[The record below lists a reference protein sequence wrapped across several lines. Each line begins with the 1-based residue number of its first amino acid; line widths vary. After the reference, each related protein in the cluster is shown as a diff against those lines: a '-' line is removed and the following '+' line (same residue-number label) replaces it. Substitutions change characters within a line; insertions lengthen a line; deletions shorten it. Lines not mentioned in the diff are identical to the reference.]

1 MGFSARRK
9 KEKKG
14 EKPPHKYVEIQ
25 FFPGK
30 PWEANMVNALLD
42 TLQELSGSIMTSN
55 LLSRLSGFFFVAACL
70 VSGFALLITSLYLLS
85 PKGFEKRL
93 NKVLVERPVVEK
105 TQGEKAAPEEKAT
118 EEEISGEKEE

>member
-1 MGFSARRK
+1 
-9 KEKKG
+9 
-14 EKPPHKYVEIQ
+14 
-25 FFPGK
+25 
-30 PWEANMVNALLD
+30 MVNALLD

-105 TQGEKAAPEEKAT
+105 VVQGEKATPEEKVTT
-118 EEEISGEKEE
+118 EETSGEKEE